1 MSDMASGGE
10 GLFGFGA
17 RHEPCGACST
27 DVRGLCVRLGHKEI
41 LRDVDLHLH
50 CGELV
55 AVVGLNGAGKS
66 TLLRAILG
74 EIPHTGRV
82 SFMDRDHRRPV
93 RPRIGYVPQ
102 RVEFDLAAPIGVAD
116 LFSTAVSRRPACF
129 GMSRGMRQMVRESL
143 GAVDVPDLMDRRLGE
158 LSGGEL
164 QRVLLALS
172 LTPPP
177 NLLLLD
183 EPLSGIDLAG
193 REIFYRLVSDLRRRF
208 DMAVV
213 LVSHDLAA
221 MVDFA
226 DRMIF
231 MDGRVVCDDEPP
243 KVWSDPRVRSAFGL
257 DLHRHGGGVGVLP

>member
-1 MSDMASGGE
+1 MSWVGGAE
-10 GLFGFGA
+10 FGLGS

-27 DVRGLCVRLGHKEI
+27 DIRGMCVRLGAKEI
-41 LRDVDLHLH
+41 LSDVDLHLH

-55 AVVGLNGAGKS
+55 ALVGLNGAGKS

-74 EIPHTGRV
+74 EIPHSGRV
-82 SFMDRDHRRPV
+82 SFMDREHRRPV
-93 RPRIGYVPQ
+93 LPRIGYVPQ
-102 RVEFDLAAPIGVAD
+102 RVEFDAAAPICVGD
-116 LFSTAVSRRPACF
+116 LFASALLRRPACF
-129 GMSRGMRQMVRESL
+129 GMSRGVRETVTEAL
-143 GAVDVPDLMDRRLGE
+143 AAVGVSHLIERRLGG

-193 REIFYRLVSDLRRRF
+193 RERFYRLVSDLRRQF

-231 MDGRVVCDDEPP
+231 LDGRVVCDDDPP
-243 KVWSDPRVRSAFGL
+243 RVWADPRVRLAFGL
-257 DLHRHGGGVGVLP
+257 DLHRHAGEEGAGP

>member
-1 MSDMASGGE
+1 MSGGASDGQ

-17 RHEPCGACST
+17 PHEPCGACST
-27 DVRGLCVRLGHKEI
+27 DIRGLCVRLGAKEI

-50 CGELV
+50 CGELA

-82 SFMDRDHRRPV
+82 SFMDRDHRFPV
-93 RPRIGYVPQ
+93 SPQIGYVPQ
-102 RVEFDLAAPIGVAD
+102 RVEFDASAPISVAD
-116 LFSTAVSRRPACF
+116 LFAVAISRRPACF
-129 GMSRGMRQMVRESL
+129 GLSGGVRETVL
-143 GAVDVPDLMDRRLGE
+143 EGLRAVEASHLIDRRLGA

-193 REIFYRLVSDLRRRF
+193 RERFYRLVSDLRRRF

-231 MDGRVVCDDEPP
+231 IEGRVICDDKPP
-243 KVWSDPRVRSAFGL
+243 NVWADPRVRMAFGL
-257 DLHRHGGGVGVLP
+257 DPHSRRAGGGAEK